1 MSLPPVQI
9 PDLPRLN
16 DYNIVYVLEEPRPS
30 AVEREATR
38 NLRRREK
45 RMGVLWPSWPLSLNN
60 RRVRDWWWVQW
71 ESMLRWGK
79 RHG

>member
-1 MSLPPVQI
+1 MSLPSMQI

-16 DYNIVYVLEEPRPS
+16 DYNSVCVLEEPRPS

-45 RMGVLWPSWPLSLNN
+45 RMGVVPWPSWPLSLNN
-60 RRVRDWWWVQW
+60 RRVRDW
-71 ESMLRWGK
+71 
-79 RHG
+79 

>member
-16 DYNIVYVLEEPRPS
+16 DYNIVYVLEKPRPS

-38 NLRRREK
+38 NL
-45 RMGVLWPSWPLSLNN
+45 
-60 RRVRDWWWVQW
+60 
-71 ESMLRWGK
+71 
-79 RHG
+79 